1 MLSSRAV
8 ATWKSRVF
16 DSSNKN
22 PKRVTKRIKVI
33 LRAYAVQQDYVQ
45 LNCVTPKNNF
55 AGFWVLIS
63 SPVL

>member
-33 LRAYAVQQDYVQ
+33 LRAYAVQQER
-45 LNCVTPKNNF
+45 T
-55 AGFWVLIS
+55 A
-63 SPVL
+63 